1 MEIHK
6 IIEECSLK
14 CRQIITERMTDVQ
27 ALADGLME
35 HETLDLKQITKILGE
50 RPYPMP
56 PSLAEIINFKDK
68 EELEMEK
75 QEKTEVP
82 VDSQKPQDNPKLELA

>member
-68 EELEMEK
+68 EEVEMEK